1 MAQSFVVG
9 DNAMSD
15 KVGSACVH
23 VTLHP
28 CMCIIF
34 KATPNENILSC
45 PLPAPL

>member
-9 DNAMSD
+9 ANAMSD

-23 VTLHP
+23 VHP

-34 KATPNENILSC
+34 NIFSLFEKYVLVYS
-45 PLPAPL
+45 P